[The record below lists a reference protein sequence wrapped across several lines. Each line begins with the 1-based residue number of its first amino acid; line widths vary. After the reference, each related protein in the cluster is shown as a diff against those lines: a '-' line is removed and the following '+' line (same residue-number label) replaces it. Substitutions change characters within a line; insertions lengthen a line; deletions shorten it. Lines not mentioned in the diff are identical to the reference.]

1 MHVDDAPAP
10 GLDAAGRPDP
20 AYAARLGLRPAPSG
34 RRAAAFT
41 LDAAAYALAASPA
54 IVGAVLLANAIVGSD
69 AATGV
74 DPSSLVLPLVLVA
87 VGQLLVTAFG
97 IAQLAMHGRRGV
109 TLGKRALGLRSVQVA
124 DFGRAGFWR
133 VVLRVLV
140 LWASQVV
147 LPLVGPALMF
157 ASGLWDP
164 EQRGRSWLDRV
175 GRCWVLDVR
184 EGLDP
189 FDLKALRHARRQLD
203 APAASVARMPSL
215 ATDRGVDEETF
226 IPQARSASGVVAAVA
241 EAGAWTPPPIAAPA
255 ASSAAV
261 ASPGAPAVAASGAV
275 PALAVAA
282 SGAVPAPAV
291 APAPAAATAPTSSPA
306 PAAVFAFDDGS
317 RLDASG
323 TGLLGR
329 RPARA
334 DGDPAGTL
342 LVPLADDSMGI
353 SKTHARFD
361 VDDAGIWITDRW
373 SRNGTSVAAPGRAP
387 VELVPGARTR
397 VDGGTKVELGGRWFV
412 VEEVTAR

>member
-1 MHVDDAPAP
+1 MHVEDAPVP
-10 GLDAAGRPDP
+10 GLDASGRPDP
-20 AYAARLGLRPAPSG
+20 AYAARLGLRPAPTG
-34 RRAAAFT
+34 RRAAAFA
-41 LDAAAYALAASPA
+41 LDAAAYVLAASPA

-87 VGQLLVTAFG
+87 VGQVLVAAFG
-97 IAQLAMHGRRGV
+97 ITQLALHGRRGV

-175 GRCWVLDVR
+175 GRCWVVDVR

-215 ATDRGVDEETF
+215 ATDRAIDEQTF
-226 IPQARSASGVVAAVA
+226 IPQARSASGVVAAGP
-241 EAGAWTPPPIAAPA
+241 EAGAWTPPPIA
-255 ASSAAV
+255 
-261 ASPGAPAVAASGAV
+261 GPAVAV
-275 PALAVAA
+275 PAAAA
-282 SGAVPAPAV
+282 SAVVPATAV
-291 APAPAAATAPTSSPA
+291 APAPAAVPAAAAAPASASA
-306 PAAVFAFDDGS
+306 RAAVFAFDDGS
-317 RLDASG
+317 RFDAAG

-334 DGDPAGTL
+334 EGDPASIL

-361 VDDAGIWITDRW
+361 VDDAGVWITDRW

-412 VEEVTAR
+412 VEEVAAR

>member
-1 MHVDDAPAP
+1 MHVEDAPVP
-10 GLDAAGRPDP
+10 GLDASGRPDP
-20 AYAARLGLRPAPSG
+20 AYAARLGLRPAPAG
-34 RRAAAFT
+34 RRAAAFA
-41 LDAAAYALAASPA
+41 LDAAAYVLAASPA

-87 VGQLLVTAFG
+87 VGQVLVAAFG
-97 IAQLAMHGRRGV
+97 ITQLALHGRRGV

-157 ASGLWDP
+157 GSGLWDP

-175 GRCWVLDVR
+175 GRCWVVDVR

-215 ATDRGVDEETF
+215 ATDRAIDEQTF
-226 IPQARSASGVVAAVA
+226 IPQARSASGVVAAVP
-241 EAGAWTPPPIAAPA
+241 EAGAWTPPPIA
-255 ASSAAV
+255 
-261 ASPGAPAVAASGAV
+261 GPAVAAPGAAASAVV
-275 PALAVAA
+275 PAT
-282 SGAVPAPAV
+282 AV
-291 APAPAAATAPTSSPA
+291 APAPAAVPAAAAAPATAPA
-306 PAAVFAFDDGS
+306 RAAVFAFDDGS
-317 RLDASG
+317 RFDAAG

-334 DGDPAGTL
+334 EGDPASIL

-361 VDDAGIWITDRW
+361 VDDAGVWITDRW

-412 VEEVTAR
+412 VEEVAAR

>member
-1 MHVDDAPAP
+1 MSITMHVDDAPAP

-54 IVGAVLLANAIVGSD
+54 VVGAVLLANAVVGSD

-74 DPSSLVLPLVLVA
+74 DPSSLVLPLVLIA

-97 IAQLAMHGRRGV
+97 ITQLAMHGRRGV

-241 EAGAWTPPPIAAPA
+241 EAGAWTPPPIAAPS

-261 ASPGAPAVAASGAV
+261 ASPGAPAVAASAAV
-275 PALAVAA
+275 PA
-282 SGAVPAPAV
+282 S
-291 APAPAAATAPTSSPA
+291 AAATAPTPSLA

-334 DGDPAGTL
+334 EGDPAGTL

-387 VELVPGARTR
+387 VELVPGAPTR

>member
-1 MHVDDAPAP
+1 MSITMHVEDAPVP
-10 GLDAAGRPDP
+10 GLDASGRPDP
-20 AYAARLGLRPAPSG
+20 AYAARLGLRPAPAG
-34 RRAAAFT
+34 RRAAAFA
-41 LDAAAYALAASPA
+41 LDAAAYVLAASPA

-87 VGQLLVTAFG
+87 VGQVLVAAFG
-97 IAQLAMHGRRGV
+97 ITQLALHGRRGV

-175 GRCWVLDVR
+175 GRCWVVDVR

-215 ATDRGVDEETF
+215 ATDRAIDEQTF
-226 IPQARSASGVVAAVA
+226 IPQARSASGVVAAVP
-241 EAGAWTPPPIAAPA
+241 EAGAWTPPPIA
-255 ASSAAV
+255 
-261 ASPGAPAVAASGAV
+261 GPAVAA
-275 PALAVAA
+275 PAAA
-282 SGAVPAPAV
+282 AV
-291 APAPAAATAPTSSPA
+291 APAPAAVPAAAAAPASASA
-306 PAAVFAFDDGS
+306 RAAVFAFDDGS
-317 RLDASG
+317 RFDAAG

-334 DGDPAGTL
+334 EGDPASIL

-361 VDDAGIWITDRW
+361 VDDAGVWITDRW

-412 VEEVTAR
+412 VEEVAAR

>member
-1 MHVDDAPAP
+1 MHVEDAPVP
-10 GLDAAGRPDP
+10 GLDASGRPDP
-20 AYAARLGLRPAPSG
+20 AYAARLGLRPAPTG
-34 RRAAAFT
+34 RRAAAFA
-41 LDAAAYALAASPA
+41 LDAAAYVLAASPA
-54 IVGAVLLANAIVGSD
+54 IVSAVLLANAIVGSD

-87 VGQLLVTAFG
+87 VGQVLVAAFG
-97 IAQLAMHGRRGV
+97 ITQLALHGRRGV

-175 GRCWVLDVR
+175 GRCWVVDVR

-215 ATDRGVDEETF
+215 ATDRAIDEQTF
-226 IPQARSASGVVAAVA
+226 IPQARSASGVVAAVP
-241 EAGAWTPPPIAAPA
+241 EAGAWTPPPIA
-255 ASSAAV
+255 
-261 ASPGAPAVAASGAV
+261 GPAVAV
-275 PALAVAA
+275 PAAAA
-282 SGAVPAPAV
+282 SAVVPATAV
-291 APAPAAATAPTSSPA
+291 APAPAAVPAAAAAPASASA
-306 PAAVFAFDDGS
+306 RAAVFAFDDGS
-317 RLDASG
+317 RFDAAG

-334 DGDPAGTL
+334 EGDPASIL

-361 VDDAGIWITDRW
+361 VDDAGVWITDRW

-412 VEEVTAR
+412 VEEVAAR

>member
-1 MHVDDAPAP
+1 MHVEDAPVP
-10 GLDAAGRPDP
+10 GLDASGRPDP
-20 AYAARLGLRPAPSG
+20 AYAARLGLRPAPTG
-34 RRAAAFT
+34 RRAAAFA
-41 LDAAAYALAASPA
+41 LDAAAYVLAASPA

-87 VGQLLVTAFG
+87 VGQVLVAAFG
-97 IAQLAMHGRRGV
+97 ITQLALHGRRGV

-175 GRCWVLDVR
+175 GRCWVVDVR

-215 ATDRGVDEETF
+215 ATDRAIDEQTF
-226 IPQARSASGVVAAVA
+226 IPQARSASGVVAAVP
-241 EAGAWTPPPIAAPA
+241 EAGAWTPPPIA
-255 ASSAAV
+255 
-261 ASPGAPAVAASGAV
+261 GPAVAAPAAAASAVVPATAAAPAAPAV
-275 PALAVAA
+275 PAAA
-282 SGAVPAPAV
+282 AAP
-291 APAPAAATAPTSSPA
+291 ATAPA
-306 PAAVFAFDDGS
+306 RAAVFAFDDGS
-317 RLDASG
+317 RFDAAG

-334 DGDPAGTL
+334 EGDPASIL

-361 VDDAGIWITDRW
+361 VDDAGVWITDRW

-412 VEEVTAR
+412 VEEVAAR

>member
-1 MHVDDAPAP
+1 MHVEDAPVP
-10 GLDAAGRPDP
+10 GLDASGRPDP
-20 AYAARLGLRPAPSG
+20 AYAARLGLRPAPTG
-34 RRAAAFT
+34 RRAAAFA
-41 LDAAAYALAASPA
+41 LDAAAYVLAASPA

-87 VGQLLVTAFG
+87 VGQVLVAAFG
-97 IAQLAMHGRRGV
+97 ITQLALHGRRGV

-175 GRCWVLDVR
+175 GRCWVVDVR

-215 ATDRGVDEETF
+215 ATDRAIDEQTF
-226 IPQARSASGVVAAVA
+226 IPQARSASGVVAAVP
-241 EAGAWTPPPIAAPA
+241 EAGAWTPPPIA
-255 ASSAAV
+255 
-261 ASPGAPAVAASGAV
+261 GPAVAV
-275 PALAVAA
+275 PAAAA
-282 SGAVPAPAV
+282 SAVVPATAV
-291 APAPAAATAPTSSPA
+291 APAPAAVPAAAAAPASASA
-306 PAAVFAFDDGS
+306 RAAVFAFDDGS
-317 RLDASG
+317 RFDAAG

-334 DGDPAGTL
+334 EGDPASIL

-361 VDDAGIWITDRW
+361 VDDAGVWITDRW

-412 VEEVTAR
+412 VEEVAAR

>member
-1 MHVDDAPAP
+1 MHVEDAPVP
-10 GLDAAGRPDP
+10 GLDASGRPDP
-20 AYAARLGLRPAPSG
+20 AYAARLGLRPAPTG
-34 RRAAAFT
+34 RRAAAFA
-41 LDAAAYALAASPA
+41 LDAAAYVLAASPA

-87 VGQLLVTAFG
+87 VGQVLVAAFG
-97 IAQLAMHGRRGV
+97 ITQLALHGRRGV

-175 GRCWVLDVR
+175 GRCWVVDVR

-215 ATDRGVDEETF
+215 ATDRAIDEQTF
-226 IPQARSASGVVAAVA
+226 IPQARSASGVVAALP
-241 EAGAWTPPPIAAPA
+241 EAGAWTPPPIA
-255 ASSAAV
+255 
-261 ASPGAPAVAASGAV
+261 GPAVAAPGAAASAVV
-275 PALAVAA
+275 PAT
-282 SGAVPAPAV
+282 AV
-291 APAPAAATAPTSSPA
+291 APAPAAVPAAAAAPASASA
-306 PAAVFAFDDGS
+306 RAAVFAFDDGS
-317 RLDASG
+317 RFDAAG

-329 RPARA
+329 RPAR
-334 DGDPAGTL
+334 DEGDPASIL

-361 VDDAGIWITDRW
+361 VDDAGVWITDRW

-412 VEEVTAR
+412 VEEVAAR

>member
-10 GLDAAGRPDP
+10 GLDASGRPDP

-41 LDAAAYALAASPA
+41 VDAAAYALAASPA

-69 AATGV
+69 ATTGA

-97 IAQLAMHGRRGV
+97 ITQLAMHGRRGV

-140 LWASQVV
+140 LWASQAV

-157 ASGLWDP
+157 ASGLQDP

-215 ATDRGVDEETF
+215 ATDRGLDEATF
-226 IPQARSASGVVAAVA
+226 IPQARSASGVVAAVP

-261 ASPGAPAVAASGAV
+261 PPPGVPAVAASA
-275 PALAVAA
+275 
-282 SGAVPAPAV
+282 AVPAPAV
-291 APAPAAATAPTSSPA
+291 ATAPTRSLA

-334 DGDPAGTL
+334 EGDPAGTL

-353 SKTHARFD
+353 SKTHARFE

>member
-1 MHVDDAPAP
+1 MHVDDAPTP
-10 GLDAAGRPDP
+10 GLDASGRPDP
-20 AYAARLGLRPAPSG
+20 AYAAGLGLRAAPTG
-34 RRAAAFT
+34 RRSAAFA
-41 LDAAAYALAASPA
+41 LDATAYTLAASPA
-54 IVGAVLLANAIVGSD
+54 IVGAVLLANGTVGADS
-69 AATGV
+69 ATGV
-74 DPSSLVLPLVLVA
+74 DPSSLVLPLVLITL
-87 VGQLLVTAFG
+87 GQLLVTAFG
-97 IAQLAMHGRRGV
+97 LTQLALHGRRGV

-175 GRCWVLDVR
+175 GRCWVVDVR
-184 EGLDP
+184 HGLDP
-189 FDLKALRHARRQLD
+189 FDLKALRHARRRLD
-203 APAASVARMPSL
+203 APAVSVARMPSL

-226 IPQARSASGVVAAVA
+226 IPQARSASGVVAALP
-241 EAGAWTPPPIAAPA
+241 EAGAWTPPPIAAPPAVGPSGPVA
-255 ASSAAV
+255 ASSV
-261 ASPGAPAVAASGAV
+261 VIPSPAAPAVAASAGMPGIAGAAAPPS
-275 PALAVAA
+275 PAL
-282 SGAVPAPAV
+282 
-291 APAPAAATAPTSSPA
+291 A

-334 DGDPAGTL
+334 EGDPAGIL

-353 SKTHARFD
+353 SKTHARWD
-361 VDDAGIWITDRW
+361 VDDSGVWITDRW
-373 SRNGTSVAAPGRAP
+373 SRNGTSVAAPGGAP

-397 VDGGTKVELGGRWFV
+397 VGGGTKVELGGRWFV
-412 VEEVTAR
+412 VEEVAAR